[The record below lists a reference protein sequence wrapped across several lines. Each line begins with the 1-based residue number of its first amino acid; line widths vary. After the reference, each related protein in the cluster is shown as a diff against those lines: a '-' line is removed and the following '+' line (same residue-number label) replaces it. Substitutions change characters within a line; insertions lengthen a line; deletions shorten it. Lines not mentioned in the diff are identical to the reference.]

1 MFLSVA
7 FGRKGHRM
15 KFAYHKALLLEGYDE
30 KSEKY
35 KAIRRFFDSES
46 KRLAYDRRIR
56 EEKGIV
62 FNSLTAFVGEE
73 SNSFDCFASD
83 EDVEE
88 RVIHEIEIEEMHEC
102 LNRLRKEDREL
113 LLGYF
118 SGEHG
123 AVARIARTRGV
134 DSKCLYRRIPKLIAV
149 MRSMM
154 KERGYSF

>member
-1 MFLSVA
+1 
-7 FGRKGHRM
+7 M
-15 KFAYHKALLLEGYDE
+15 KYMYHKALLLEGYDE

-62 FNSLTAFVGEE
+62 FNSLTAFIGED

-83 EDVEE
+83 ENVEE
-88 RVIHEIEIEEMHEC
+88 RILHAIEIEEMLEC
-102 LNRLRKEDREL
+102 LNSFSEEDKSL

-118 SGEHG
+118 SGEYG
-123 AVARIARTRGV
+123 EVARIARKRGV
-134 DSKCLYRRIPKLIAV
+134 DSKQLYKRIPKLVSKI
-149 MRSMM
+149 RTMM
-154 KERGYSF
+154 KERGY